1 MVKYNAL
8 RYNATE
14 LEHNEAHLAVA
25 RRAALEAMT
34 LLKNDNATLPLRP
47 KGLRRV
53 AVVGVQANIS
63 GARLQSNS
71 YPRNSWMILV
81 D

>member
-8 RYNATE
+8 HYNATE

-34 LLKNDNATLPLRP
+34 LLKNDNGTLPLRP
-47 KGLRRV
+47 KGLRHV

-63 GARLQSNS
+63 GTGHSLCRPADL
-71 YPRNSWMILV
+71 PEI
-81 D
+81 